1 MKKNTVYKM
10 ALCGLF
16 AALTA
21 VCSWITIPSAIPFT
35 LQTFAVFC
43 ALAIL
48 GGKWGTASVVTY
60 LLSGFAGVPVFSGFS
75 AGLSALF
82 TASGGYLLGF
92 LFMGL
97 VYWAVTSAFGNG
109 MLITIIGLTA
119 GMLVC
124 YAFGTLWYA
133 FVYSKTGSAGIS
145 AALGM
150 CVLPFIIPDGLK
162 MALAVTAAARVR
174 RFVKLENA

>member
-48 GGKWGTASVVTY
+48 GGKWGTASVLVY
-60 LLSGFAGVPVFSGFS
+60 LLVGFAGMPVFSGFS
-75 AGLSALF
+75 GGISALF
-82 TASGGYLLGF
+82 TASGGYLAGF

-97 VYWAVTSAFGNG
+97 AYWAIISAFGNK
-109 MLITIIGLTA
+109 LLVTIIGLTA
-119 GMLVC
+119 GLLVC

-133 FVYSKTGSAGIS
+133 FVYSKTGAAGIT

-162 MALAVTAAARVR
+162 MAVAVTVAARVR
-174 RFVKLENA
+174 RFAKLENV